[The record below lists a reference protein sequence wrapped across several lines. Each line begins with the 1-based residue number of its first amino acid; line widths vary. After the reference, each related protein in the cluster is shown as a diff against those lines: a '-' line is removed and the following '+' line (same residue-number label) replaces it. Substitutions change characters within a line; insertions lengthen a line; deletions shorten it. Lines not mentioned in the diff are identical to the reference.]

1 MPPKATTAPAL
12 PLDAAAELQ
21 RLRAER
27 DALAAERDAAN
38 EIARK
43 AIAERD
49 AAAKATT
56 GKTPGFHPITELSE
70 GDRKAGIVAKA
81 CAILPNGRR
90 FDYAVKVG
98 SDGRRYVREDYERRF
113 VSDGRG
119 GKRPT
124 SGLDATIGDFAYV
137 QQWRVE
143 NPAVLAAAATWA
155 ADHLADAPAPATT
168 TATTT
173 TAAPF

>member
-1 MPPKATTAPAL
+1 MPPKAKTTDAPAL

-21 RLRAER
+21 RLKSEAAALRAE
-27 DALAAERDAAN
+27 ADAA
-38 EIARK
+38 K
-43 AIAERD
+43 AEA
-49 AAAKATT
+49 AAAKAEAEKARADAAAANTT
-56 GKTPGFHPITELSE
+56 GKAPGFHAIPQLSE

-90 FDYAVKVG
+90 FDYVVKTG

-113 VSDGRG
+113 VNDGKG

-137 QQWRVE
+137 MQWRIE
-143 NPAVLAAAATWA
+143 NPTVMAAVATWA
-155 ADHLADAPAPATT
+155 AEHLPAAAEPT
-168 TATTT
+168 TAG
-173 TAAPF
+173 

>member
-1 MPPKATTAPAL
+1 MPTKAKADAPAL

-27 DALAAERDAAN
+27 ETLTAERDAAL
-38 EIARK
+38 
-43 AIAERD
+43 AERD
-49 AAAKATT
+49 AAKADAAAAAASSS
-56 GKTPGFHPITELSE
+56 GKAPGFHVIPELSE
-70 GDRKAGIVAKA
+70 GDRKAGILAKA
-81 CAILPNGRR
+81 QAVLPNGRR
-90 FDYAVKVG
+90 FDYAVKIG

-155 ADHLADAPAPATT
+155 ADHLAETPAAG
-168 TATTT
+168 
-173 TAAPF
+173 